1 MPRRMLASFALLACL
16 VPFVLDSSSADETST
31 PQQPIRSNPP
41 RVYALTGA
49 KVVVSADKTLDEAT
63 IIVRDGRID
72 AVGAGIA
79 IPADAREISLKGKTV
94 YPGFVESYSEQSIP
108 SDRLNGT
115 ARYWNGQVTP
125 QLSVAD
131 GVIEEDASAWRKN
144 GFVAR
149 LIAPSDG
156 VIRGTSAVFSTGTG
170 SPNTTLISRDVAQH
184 ILLTVSRRRGGGGGG
199 GFPSSP
205 MGAVALARQ
214 AMLDAQWYRDAQQAL
229 AADSSLPPVEK
240 NDALAALE
248 PVISGKMPVI
258 ISTSDEQFVQRAD
271 LYAAEFGLKL
281 IVVGNGREYRR
292 LQEVASTKRPMILPL
307 SFPKAPAVGTPEAA
321 DDVTLESLLHW
332 DIAPE
337 NPGRLEA
344 AGVQFA
350 LTTDRLSDRSEFL
363 KALRKA
369 VERGLSPV
377 TALRAITS
385 VPAEMYGLD
394 KDLGSVQSGKLA
406 SFVVTDGDLFAEKTK
421 IVETWVGGTRYEHS
435 PEPARKT
442 SGHYELQLSQS
453 GQFPNRLYMELIDEA
468 GRLRGRISREP
479 IAKAAEGSSRSSR
492 GLGRRGERRGEGG
505 ENKAEEKPEG
515 EKPEGEKP
523 VAEQS
528 ATDKPGSEASGD
540 KPATVVVD
548 LKNVRLSDT
557 SLTASFEG
565 KTLGFEGNVRLSLTM
580 TEADSSVKDR
590 PAGIGT
596 IVWTDGSSSSAVAQQ
611 VPQPEPPKA
620 EPPKPDAASTT
631 PPADG
636 AAPATPVPPTP
647 APNAAEPQT
656 AEAAPTTPAPA
667 ATTANTDAAN
677 SDKKPEE
684 QKKSAKASYDVN
696 YPLGAFGRSTIP
708 ETAKMTAFVH
718 ATIWTCGPQSVLEDA
733 TLLIDNGK
741 IVAVGKDVKI
751 PDGTHVVDVRG
762 MHITPG
768 IIDCH
773 SHMAT
778 DGGVNEGSQSITCE
792 VRVSDFID
800 ANDITIYRQLAGGV
814 TAANI
819 LHGSA
824 NPVGGQNQVIKLRWG
839 QTGEEM
845 KFREAP
851 AGVKFALG
859 ENVKQ
864 SNRTDGGGRY
874 PNSRMGVEQVYR
886 DAFEAA
892 RDYGRRMDAWKTS
905 HRGLPPR
912 RDLELEALL
921 EILQG
926 QRWIHC
932 HSYRQDEILAFL
944 RVLEEYSVKVGTLQH
959 ILEGYKVADELAKHG
974 AMASAFSDWWAY
986 KFEVYDAIPYAGAIM
1001 HKQGVVVSFNSDDGE
1016 LARHLNQE
1024 AAKAIKYGGVPPE
1037 EALKF
1042 VTLNP
1047 AKQLRIDHLTGS
1059 LEEGKHADFVVWS
1072 GDPLSNFS
1080 RCEQT
1085 WIDGRRYFQRDEDE
1099 QLRKLAQ
1106 EKRNTLIQKIL
1117 NSGEEMRQPGERDR
1131 NPSEL
1136 WPRFDEYCT
1145 HFKHQAAQQLQLQ
1158 RQQAE
1163 QKE

>member
-1 MPRRMLASFALLACL
+1 MPRRMLASFAVLACL
-16 VPFVLDSSSADETST
+16 VPLVLGPTSADETST

-49 KVVVSADKTLDEAT
+49 KVVVSAEKTLDEAI
-63 IIVRDGRID
+63 IIVRDGRIE

-94 YPGFVESYSEQSIP
+94 YPGFVEAYSEQSIP

-131 GVIEEDASAWRKN
+131 GVLEEDASAWRKN

-149 LIAPSDG
+149 LIAPADG

-170 SPNTTLISRDVAQH
+170 SPNATLISRDVAQH
-184 ILLTVSRRRGGGGGG
+184 ILLTVSRRRGGVGGG

-281 IVVGNGREYRR
+281 IVLGNGREYRR
-292 LQEVASTKRPMILPL
+292 LQEVASIKRPMILPL

-321 DDVTLESLLHW
+321 DDATLESLLHW

-344 AGVQFA
+344 AGVRFA

-385 VPAEMYGLD
+385 VPAEMYGLSD
-394 KDLGSVQSGKLA
+394 QLGSVQAGRLA
-406 SFVVTDGDLFAEKTK
+406 SFVVADGDLFAEKTK
-421 IVETWVGGTRYEHS
+421 IVETWVAGTRYEYS
-435 PEPARKT
+435 PEPARKA

-453 GQFPNRLYMELIDEA
+453 GQFPNRLYMELIDEG

-479 IAKAAEGSSRSSR
+479 IAKSSDSSSRTSRGAAE
-492 GLGRRGERRGEGG
+492 RRREGEKPAGEQP
-505 ENKAEEKPEG
+505 ATDKPEG
-515 EKPEGEKP
+515 E
-523 VAEQS
+523 
-528 ATDKPGSEASGD
+528 ASGAR
-540 KPATVVVD
+540 PATVVVD
-548 LKNVRLSDT
+548 LKNPRLSDT

-565 KTLGFEGNVRLSLTM
+565 KSLGFEGNVRLSLTM

-596 IVWTDGSSSSAVAQQ
+596 VVWTDGSSSSAVAQQ
-611 VPQPEPPKA
+611 VAQPEPPKP
-620 EPPKPDAASTT
+620 EPPQAENKDAAASTT
-631 PPADG
+631 TPPTDG
-636 AAPATPVPPTP
+636 AAPVTPVPPTP
-647 APNAAEPQT
+647 APSSAEPQT
-656 AEAAPTTPAPA
+656 AQAGSATPAP
-667 ATTANTDAAN
+667 TASAENT
-677 SDKKPEE
+677 DKKPEE

-696 YPLGAFGRSTIP
+696 YPLGAFGRSSIP
-708 ETAKMTAFVH
+708 ETAKLTAFVH

-733 TLLIDNGK
+733 TLLIDNGR

-751 PDGTHVVDVRG
+751 PDGTHVIDVRG

-778 DGGVNEGSQSITCE
+778 DGGVNEGSQAITCE
-792 VRVSDFID
+792 VRVSDFVD

-824 NPVGGQNQVIKLRWG
+824 NPIGGQNQVIKLRWG

-874 PNSRMGVEQVYR
+874 PATRMGVEQLYR

-892 RDYGRRMDAWKTS
+892 RDYGRRMETWKTS

-912 RDLELEALL
+912 RDLELEALW

-944 RVLEEYSVKVGTLQH
+944 RVLEEYQVKVGTLQH
-959 ILEGYKVADELAKHG
+959 ILEGYKIADELAKHG

-986 KFEVYDAIPYAGAIM
+986 KFEVYDAIPYAGSIM
-1001 HKQGVVVSFNSDDGE
+1001 HNQGVVVSFNSDDGE

-1047 AKQLRIDHLTGS
+1047 AKQLRIDHVTGS
-1059 LEEGKHADFVVWS
+1059 LEAGKHADFVVWS

-1136 WPRFDEYCT
+1136 WPRFDEYCS

-1163 QKE
+1163 QNE

>member
-1 MPRRMLASFALLACL
+1 MPRRLLASLAVL
-16 VPFVLDSSSADETST
+16 ASVVPLFLGSISADETST

-49 KVVVSADKTLDEAT
+49 KVVVSAGQTLDEAT
-63 IIVRDGRID
+63 IVVRDGRIE
-72 AVGAGIA
+72 AVGSGIPV
-79 IPADAREISLKGKTV
+79 PADAREISLKGKTV
-94 YPGFVESYSEQSIP
+94 YPGFVEAYSEQSIP

-149 LIAPSDG
+149 LIAPADG

-170 SPNTTLISRDVAQH
+170 SPNTTLLSRDVAQH
-184 ILLTVSRRRGGGGGG
+184 ILLTVSRRRGGGGG
-199 GFPSSP
+199 FPGSP

-214 AMLDAQWYRDAQQAL
+214 AMLDAQWYRDAQQAQ

-248 PVISGKMPVI
+248 PTISGKMPVI
-258 ISTSDEQFVQRAD
+258 ISTSDEQFSQRAD

-281 IVVGNGREYRR
+281 IVLGNGREYRR
-292 LQEVASTKRPMILPL
+292 LQEIVAIKRPLILPL
-307 SFPKAPAVGTPEAA
+307 SFPRAPAVGTPESA

-337 NPGRLEA
+337 NPARLEA

-377 TALRAITS
+377 SALRAITS

-421 IVETWVGGTRYEHS
+421 IVETWVGGTRFEHS
-435 PEPARKT
+435 PEPARKA

-453 GQFPNRLYMELIDEA
+453 GQFPTKLYMEMIDDA

-479 IAKAAEGSSRSSR
+479 IAKSPESAARSGR
-492 GLGRRGERRGEGG
+492 GPGAGASGERRRGGRRGEGG
-505 ENKAEEKPEG
+505 SDNQTEEKPEG
-515 EKPEGEKP
+515 DKPAGEQPASDKPEGE
-523 VAEQS
+523 A
-528 ATDKPGSEASGD
+528 ASD
-540 KPATVVVD
+540 KPATVIVD
-548 LKNVRLSDT
+548 LKNPRLSDT
-557 SLTASFEG
+557 ALTASFEG
-565 KTLGFEGNVRLSLTM
+565 KSLGFEGNVRLSLTM
-580 TEADSSVKDR
+580 TEVDSAVKDR

-596 IVWTDGSSSSAVAQQ
+596 IVWTDGTSSSAVAQQ
-611 VPQPEPPKA
+611 VAQPEPPKP
-620 EPPKPDAASTT
+620 ENKDAAATT
-631 PPADG
+631 PNTPADG
-636 AAPATPVPPTP
+636 AAPTTPVPPTP
-647 APNAAEPQT
+647 AANTAEPQT
-656 AEAAPTTPAPA
+656 AQAAQATPASGD
-667 ATTANTDAAN
+667 ANT
-677 SDKKPEE
+677 DKKPEE

-696 YPLGAFGRSTIP
+696 YPLGAFGRASVP
-708 ETAKMTAFVH
+708 EAAKLTAFVH
-718 ATIWTCGPQSVLEDA
+718 ATIWTCGPEGVLQDA
-733 TLLIDNGK
+733 TLLVDNGK
-741 IVAVGKDVKI
+741 IVAVGKDIKI
-751 PDGTHVVDVRG
+751 PDGTQVIDVRG
-762 MHITPG
+762 THITPG

-778 DGGVNEGSQSITCE
+778 DGGVNEGSQAITCE
-792 VRVSDFID
+792 VRISDFID

-824 NPVGGQNQVIKLRWG
+824 NPIGGQNQVIKLRWG

-874 PNSRMGVEQVYR
+874 PTTRMGVEQVYR

-892 RDYGRRMDAWKTS
+892 RDYGRRMEAWKMS

-912 RDLELEALL
+912 RDLELEALW

-944 RVLEEYSVKVGTLQH
+944 RVLEEYGVKVGTLQH

-1059 LEEGKHADFVVWS
+1059 LEAGKHADFVVWS

-1085 WIDGRRYFQRDEDE
+1085 WIDGRRYFHREEDE
-1099 QLRKLAQ
+1099 KLRQLAQ

-1163 QKE
+1163 QKD